1 MKQAPLSCNPVLLER
16 YLSDSLTE
24 SEGSAVAEH
33 LQTCAVCR
41 ECLESLAAEPGTW
54 DDAKSFLPDQAHD
67 STRLRSSLMR
77 VGVRESAS
85 GDGDDDGDIAPRGDS
100 FEIAEVLRQLA
111 PTDDPAMLGRLG
123 SYEVSGVVGSGG
135 MGVVLKGYD
144 RSLDRTVA
152 IKVLAPRLASSG
164 AARRRFAREARA
176 AATVLHPNVIVIHSV
191 SNEGALPFLVMP
203 YLRGESL
210 QKRLNQN
217 GPLAIDEIVRI
228 AQQIAAGLS
237 AAHDHGLVH
246 RDIKPANILLEG
258 GVDRVTITDF
268 GLARA
273 VDDASMT
280 RSGVI
285 AGTPQYMS
293 PEQARGD
300 AVDSRSDL
308 FSLGSVMY
316 AMCTGHPPFRAE
328 SSYGILRKITD
339 TEPRPIRELQPQI
352 PEWLERLVSRL
363 LSKKPD
369 DRVGTAAQVAD
380 LLQQCLAHLEQP
392 TKLPLPTE
400 LLKKSTGSS
409 RKLILVAGSILA
421 FATIGLGLWKSL
433 SQQTTESVTE
443 TPPSD
448 TNLPG
453 WQDIDELSDAIEQE
467 LNRLEH
473 ETVWD
478 SENRPTEKSRPQ

>member
-16 YLSDSLTE
+16 YLTDSLTE
-24 SEGSAVAEH
+24 SEGSAIAEH
-33 LQTCAVCR
+33 LQTCATCR
-41 ECLESLAAEPGTW
+41 ECLESLAAEPRTW
-54 DDAKSFLPDQAHD
+54 DDAKSFLPDQPHD
-67 STRLRSSLMR
+67 STSLHSLLMR
-77 VGVRESAS
+77 IGAKATAS
-85 GDGDDDGDIAPRGDS
+85 GDWDDDGDIAPRGDS
-100 FEIAEVLRQLA
+100 VEISEVLRQLA

-123 SYEVSGVVGSGG
+123 SYEISGVVGSGG

-217 GPLAIDEIVRI
+217 GPLTVDEIVRI

-237 AAHDHGLVH
+237 AAHDQGLVH
-246 RDIKPANILLEG
+246 RDIKPANILLED

-300 AVDSRSDL
+300 AVDARSDL

-339 TEPRPIRELQPQI
+339 TEPRSIRELQPQI
-352 PEWLERLVSRL
+352 PEWLERFISRL
-363 LSKKPD
+363 LSKDPD
-369 DRVGTAAQVAD
+369 DRLRTSAQVAD
-380 LLQQCLAHLEQP
+380 LLKQCLAHLEQP
-392 TKLPLPTE
+392 AKLPLPAE
-400 LLKKSTGSS
+400 LL
-409 RKLILVAGSILA
+409 RKPRLSGRQIRIVGASILA
-421 FATIGLGLWKSL
+421 ITAICFGTWIVV
-433 SQQTTESVTE
+433 SQQSTPTATE
-443 TPPSD
+443 TS
-448 TNLPG
+448 TLEGNLPG
-453 WQDIDELSDAIEQE
+453 WRDIDDVSEAIDQD

-473 ETVWD
+473 DSVW
-478 SENRPTEKSRPQ
+478 SLESTPPEI

>member
-33 LQTCAVCR
+33 LQTCAACR
-41 ECLESLAAEPGTW
+41 ESLETLAAEPRTW

-67 STRLRSSLMR
+67 SSSLRSSLTR
-77 VGVRESAS
+77 VREKEAAS
-85 GDGDDDGDIAPRGDS
+85 VDWGDDSDIAPRGDS
-100 FEIAEVLRQLA
+100 FEISEVLRQLA

-123 SYEVSGVVGSGG
+123 SYEISGVVGSGG

-210 QKRLNQN
+210 QRRLNAD
-217 GPLAIDEIVRI
+217 GPLAVDEIVRI

-237 AAHDHGLVH
+237 AAHDQGLVH
-246 RDIKPANILLEG
+246 RDIKPANILLED

-300 AVDSRSDL
+300 AVDARSDL

-316 AMCTGHPPFRAE
+316 AMCTGHPPFRSE

-339 TEPRPIRELQPQI
+339 TEPRSIRDLQPQI

-363 LSKKPD
+363 IAKNPD
-369 DRVGTAAQVAD
+369 DRGGTSAQVAD

-392 TKLPLPTE
+392 TKLPLPAE
-400 LLKKSTGSS
+400 LLKRSTGSS
-409 RKLILVAGSILA
+409 RQLIIIAGSMLT
-421 FATIGLGLWKSL
+421 FAAIGFGLWKSL
-433 SQQTTESVTE
+433 PQQPTQTATKTLS
-443 TPPSD
+443 SD

-453 WQDIDELSDAIEQE
+453 WRDIDDLSNAIDQE
-467 LNRLEH
+467 LDKLELEGTWEATEQI
-473 ETVWD
+473 ETR
-478 SENRPTEKSRPQ
+478 E